1 MTTPSCGW
9 GSSRYSSRNEMS
21 PSSARRATARRPSAS
36 PPDVVLMDLVMP
48 KMDGA
53 EATAAIRRANPAT
66 RVVLLT
72 TFSTSDGI
80 SRALEAGADGALL
93 KNADYAEVVEA
104 IRAVAAGETH
114 IAPEVQKMLKE
125 DPPIPDL
132 SDRQR
137 DILEAMTRGLTNADV
152 AKMLGITP
160 DGVKFHITSL
170 FAKLGVVNRA
180 EAIAL
185 AIRKQIVKP

>member
-1 MTTPSCGW
+1 
-9 GSSRYSSRNEMS
+9 
-21 PSSARRATARRPSAS
+21 
-36 PPDVVLMDLVMP
+36 
-48 KMDGA
+48 
-53 EATAAIRRANPAT
+53 
-66 RVVLLT
+66 
-72 TFSTSDGI
+72 
-80 SRALEAGADGALL
+80 
-93 KNADYAEVVEA
+93 
-104 IRAVAAGETH
+104 
-114 IAPEVQKMLKE
+114 MLKE

-137 DILEAMTRGLTNADV
+137 DILEAMTRGLTNADM

-185 AIRKQIVKP
+185 ALRKHLLKM